1 MWAYIIPWTLT
12 FIGLIVSIVALARNS
27 RRDSM
32 KDKQEQDMKL
42 EALKESLLKANI
54 KLDQVCQVTT
64 ETRSDIKALNNSM
77 AEMDKRLSVVENDLK
92 TAFMRIDELREEVRH
107 GVDKG

>member
-12 FIGLIVSIVALARNS
+12 SIGLIVSIVALARNS

-54 KLDQVCQVTT
+54 KLDQVCQTTT
-64 ETRSDIKALNNSM
+64 ETRSDIKALHTSM
-77 AEMDKRLSVVENDLK
+77 IEMDKRLSVVENDLK
-92 TAFMRIDELREEVRH
+92 TAFMRIDELREEVKH
-107 GVDKG
+107 GVD

>member
-1 MWAYIIPWTLT
+1 MWAYIIPWTMT
-12 FIGLIVSIVALARNS
+12 FIALIVSILTFARNG

-32 KDKQEQDMKL
+32 RDRQEQNMKL
-42 EALKESLLKANI
+42 EALKESLLTANI

-64 ETRSDIKALNNSM
+64 ETRSDTKALNNSM

>member
-1 MWAYIIPWTLT
+1 MWVYVIPWSLT
-12 FIGLIVSIVALARNS
+12 FVGLIVSILTLARNG
-27 RRDSM
+27 RRDIM
-32 KDKQEQDMKL
+32 RDKQEQDMKL
-42 EALKESLLKANI
+42 EALKESLLKANL